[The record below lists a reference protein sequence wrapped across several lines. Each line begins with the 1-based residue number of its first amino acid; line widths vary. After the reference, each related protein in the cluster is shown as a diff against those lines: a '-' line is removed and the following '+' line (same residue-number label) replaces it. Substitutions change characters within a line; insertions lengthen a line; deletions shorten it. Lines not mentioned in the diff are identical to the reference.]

1 MSDISYRIEKR
12 PNGYRLIGGRKNKLS
27 PTGWSNFEL
36 DFETERKMFSYIIKK
51 TKVLIEE
58 L

>member
-12 PNGYRLIGGRKNKLS
+12 LNGYRLIGGRKNKLS

-36 DFETERKMFSYIIKK
+36 DFKTERQLCAYIIKK
-51 TKVLIEE
+51 TKLIIQE